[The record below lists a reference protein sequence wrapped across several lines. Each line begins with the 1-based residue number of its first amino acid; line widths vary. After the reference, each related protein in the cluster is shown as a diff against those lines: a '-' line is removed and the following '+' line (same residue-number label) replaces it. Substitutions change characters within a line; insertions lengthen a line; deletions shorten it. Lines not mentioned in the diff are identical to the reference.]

1 MLFLKKIKLTSMK
14 KTILVATL
22 LFSALTTIQAQS
34 VKLGLKAGLNYANQT
49 GAAITINGQNYKTG
63 ALSSYHA
70 GLVAELRLFK
80 GLAVQPELLYST
92 QGATYKN
99 ALGDITNKVGYLAI
113 PVMIKIGLSKSISLE
128 LGPQASF
135 LLSEKDNVNLSKS
148 NTFDFAVAGGLGLK
162 VTKSIFLQARYGL
175 GLTEISKEAQIK
187 NSVVQVSAGILF

>member
-1 MLFLKKIKLTSMK
+1 MK

-135 LLSEKDNVNLSKS
+135 LLSEKDNVALSKS
-148 NTFDFAVAGGLGLK
+148 NTFDFSVTGGLGLK